1 MPPAVAMDNDAAASS
16 GSDDDSRR
24 RLDHDFE
31 DLNERFRL
39 PVAERD
45 YHKQF
50 ASLYTRRLEKTTALL
65 EGRAKAKWGKGEA
78 VLSAIYSSSTAKSD
92 FSFSNFN
99 SLYLLNEQS

>member
-1 MPPAVAMDNDAAASS
+1 MPPAVAMDNAAAAAVSDA
-16 GSDDDSRR
+16 GSVDDQRR

-50 ASLYTRRLEKTTALL
+50 ASLYTRRLEKTSALL
-65 EGRAKAKWGKGEA
+65 EGRAREKWGKGEA
-78 VLSAIYSSSTAKSD
+78 GRI
-92 FSFSNFN
+92 
-99 SLYLLNEQS
+99 

>member
-1 MPPAVAMDNDAAASS
+1 MPPAVAMDNDAAADAVSDA
-16 GSDDDSRR
+16 GSVDDPRR

-50 ASLYTRRLEKTTALL
+50 ASLYTRRLEKTSALL
-65 EGRAKAKWGKGEA
+65 EGRAREKWGKGEA
-78 VLSAIYSSSTAKSD
+78 GRRREKG
-92 FSFSNFN
+92 
-99 SLYLLNEQS
+99 